1 MNLLRPAIGALGA
14 DYKQWR
20 GLIGPLL
27 KVGFRS
33 SYIVSQ
39 LAQRGKRPRLVSWG
53 MALFM
58 GFLGV
63 FTASTALVAPDP
75 FFIGLWS
82 TTVVALTVTFFL
94 LMDFQAVA
102 VSPMDYEAL
111 GHRPVNERTYLIA
124 RLTVTGAHQEIIAG
138 LLAGPSVIACGLR
151 FGWLPALGLALA
163 AGLLTLSIVLALIG
177 VYGALVSKVGA
188 RRLARSLAY
197 AQFLLSVVYFLPMIL
212 FNFNNEGLQRPQA
225 LELEG
230 WLLAYPVS
238 WFASFVN
245 LLHGHWAWNNL
256 LASGLAVVTM
266 GGLAWF
272 ARDKLSLSS
281 AQKLSATLQA
291 DSQTGVAHKHRRMA
305 GLLPARLSVAA
316 ILIRGQFRHDTRFR
330 MSVLAFLPLLVF
342 YVFMAFRLPGSL
354 DPFVPAANTFM
365 LFGIHLGVL
374 MAPVVMLEELYRAES
389 YRAGWLF
396 YASPAD
402 RAGLAADARHCVTLF
417 FFLPYLALA
426 GIAFVWLFEAAWHAL
441 PHLYVLGCL
450 GVLSMQCSQF
460 VVPRLPFSMPP
471 ARKRHGVLLFVMIL
485 SLSVIGGA
493 LGPYLQFTYARPAWA
508 IGTLAGLAL
517 CVAVMEKR
525 LPRRMNRRL
534 RWLEEES

>member
-1 MNLLRPAIGALGA
+1 MNLLRPAVQALGA

-20 GLIGPLL
+20 WLIGPLL

-33 SYIVSQ
+33 SFIVSQ
-39 LAQRGKRPRLVSWG
+39 FAQQGKRPRLVSWG

-63 FTASTALVAPDP
+63 ITAATALVAPDP
-75 FFIGLWS
+75 FFIGLWAM
-82 TTVVALTVTFFL
+82 TVVALTVAFYL

-138 LLAGPSVIACGLR
+138 LLAGPSVIVCGFR

-177 VYGALVSKVGA
+177 AYGVLVSKVGA

-197 AQFLLSVVYFLPMIL
+197 AQILLSAVYFLPIVL
-212 FNFNNEGLQRPQA
+212 LNFNNEVLQRPQA

-245 LLHGHWAWNNL
+245 LFHGHWGWNNL
-256 LASGLAVVTM
+256 LASGLAVAAM
-266 GGLAWF
+266 AGLAWF

-291 DSQTGVAHKHRRMA
+291 ESQTGETKKRRRLA
-305 GLLPARLSVAA
+305 GLLPARLGVSA

-330 MSVLAFLPLLVF
+330 MSVLAFLPLLVVYF
-342 YVFMAFRLPGSL
+342 FMAFRVPGTL

-365 LFGIHLGVL
+365 LFGIHFAVL
-374 MAPVVMLEELYRAES
+374 MAPVFMLEELYRADS

-396 YASPAD
+396 FAAPAD
-402 RAGLAADARHCVTLF
+402 RARLAADARYCVTVF
-417 FFLPYLALA
+417 FFFPYLALA
-426 GIAFVWLFEAAWHAL
+426 GIAFILLFEAAWHAL
-441 PHLYVLGCL
+441 PHLFVLGCL

-460 VVPRLPFSMPP
+460 LVPRLPFSVSP
-471 ARKRHGVLLFVMIL
+471 ARKRHGMLLFVMML
-485 SLSVIGGA
+485 SISVVGGA
-493 LGPYLQFTYARPAWA
+493 LGPYLQFAYQRPAWA
-508 IGTLAGLAL
+508 IGTFAGLTL
-517 CVAVMEKR
+517 CVVLMEKR
-525 LPRRMNRRL
+525 LPRRMNRKL
-534 RWLEEES
+534 RWLEDEG

>member
-1 MNLLRPAIGALGA
+1 
-14 DYKQWR
+14 
-20 GLIGPLL
+20 
-27 KVGFRS
+27 
-33 SYIVSQ
+33 
-39 LAQRGKRPRLVSWG
+39 
-53 MALFM
+53 M

-63 FTASTALVAPDP
+63 VTARAVLVAPGP
-75 FFIGLWS
+75 FFIGLGA
-82 TTVVALTVTFFL
+82 TTVVALVVAFSL

-102 VSPMDYEAL
+102 VSPMDYEVL

-138 LLAGPSVIACGLR
+138 LLAGPSVIVCGFR

-163 AGLLTLSIVLALIG
+163 AVLLTLSIVLALIA

-197 AQFLLSVVYFLPMIL
+197 AQFLLGVVYFLPMVL
-212 FNFNNEGLQRPQA
+212 LNFNSAGLQRLGT

-245 LLHGHWAWNNL
+245 LFHGHWGWNNL
-256 LASGLAVVTM
+256 LAGGLAVTTM
-266 GGLAWF
+266 AGLAWF

-281 AQKLSATLQA
+281 AQELSATLQA
-291 DSQTGVAHKHRRMA
+291 ESQTGEARQRRRLA
-305 GLLPARLSVAA
+305 GLLPARLGVAA
-316 ILIRGQFRHDTRFR
+316 ILIRGQFRHDNRFR
-330 MSVLAFLPLLVF
+330 MNVLVFLPLLVF
-342 YVFMAFRLPGSL
+342 CFFMAFRLPGTL

-365 LFGIHLGVL
+365 LFGLHFAVL
-374 MAPVVMLEELYRAES
+374 MAPVVMLEELYRADS

-396 YASPAD
+396 FAAPAD
-402 RAGLAADARHCVTLF
+402 RARLVADARHCVTLF

-441 PHLYVLGCL
+441 PHLFVLGCL

-460 VVPRLPFSMPP
+460 LVPRLPLSMPP
-471 ARKRHGVLLFVMIL
+471 GRKRHGMLLFGMIF
-485 SLSVIGGA
+485 SLIVVGGA
-493 LGPYLQFTYARPAWA
+493 LGPYLQFAYARPAWA
-508 IGTLAGLAL
+508 IATLAGLAL
-517 CVAVMEKR
+517 CVAVMEKC

-534 RWLEEES
+534 RWLQEE